1 MRLIILLN
9 IIGIVDLNLRDE
21 EVELLECFVSCLLQ
35 AECLC
40 APKNSSVGAIVS
52 TVMDLEIEHL

>member
-1 MRLIILLN
+1 MRLIILLS
-9 IIGIVDLNLRDE
+9 IIGIVDLNLIDE

-40 APKNSSVGAIVS
+40 AQKNSSVGAIVS
-52 TVMDLEIEHL
+52 TVMDLETEHL